1 MVVIVM
7 GVSGCGKT
15 TVGKKLANRLGWEF
29 RDGDDFH
36 PVANVEKMRSGQALN
51 DDDRRPWLGAVASH
65 MRATEAVGKSA
76 IIACSALKELHRAWL
91 LQGEPWVHFV
101 HLHGTQELI
110 AGRLKVRVG
119 HFMPATLL
127 DSQFATLEAPK
138 DVLQLD
144 IARTPDELV
153 TDILTAFKLPQ

>member
-15 TVGKKLANRLGWEF
+15 TVGQRLARHLGWEF

-36 PVANVEKMRSGQALN
+36 PPSNVEKMRSGQPLN
-51 DDDRRPWLGAVASH
+51 DDDRRPWLGAL
-65 MRATEAVGKSA
+65 ATYMKATQAEGRNAV
-76 IIACSALKELHRAWL
+76 IACSALREWHRSIL
-91 LQGEPWVHFV
+91 LKDEPWVYFV
-101 HLHGTQELI
+101 HLQGSKELI
-110 AGRLKVRVG
+110 ASRLKERVG

-138 DVLQLD
+138 GVLQVD
-144 IARTPDELV
+144 ISRSPDELV
-153 TDILTAFKLPQ
+153 QDILGTLRLTP

>member
-7 GVSGCGKT
+7 GVSGSGKT
-15 TVGKKLANRLGWEF
+15 TVGKELARRLGWEF

-36 PVANVEKMRSGQALN
+36 PSANVEKMRSGQPLN
-51 DDDRRPWLGAVASH
+51 DDDRRPWLGAVAAY
-65 MRATEAVGKSA
+65 MRSTEATGKSA
-76 IIACSALKELHRAWL
+76 VIACSALKELHRAWL
-91 LQGEPWVHFV
+91 LKGEPWVHFI
-101 HLHGTQELI
+101 HLQGSKDLI

-127 DSQFATLEAPK
+127 DSQFATLEAPV

-144 IARTPDELV
+144 IAKTPEALV
-153 TDILTAFKLPQ
+153 ADIVTALRLPG